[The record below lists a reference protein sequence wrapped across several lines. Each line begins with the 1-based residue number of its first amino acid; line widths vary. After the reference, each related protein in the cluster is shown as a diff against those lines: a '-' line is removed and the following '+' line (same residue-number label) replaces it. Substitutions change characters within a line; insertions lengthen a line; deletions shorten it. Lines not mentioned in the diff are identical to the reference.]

1 VKTQPPRPTK
11 ADIEDMFV
19 TLLQDASTDLTI
31 SWEAG
36 WFTIE
41 GAYITD
47 GLHPLVSKFVVRS
60 KTLLGALHE
69 AHKARVE

>member
-1 VKTQPPRPTK
+1 MKTQPPRPTK

-19 TLLQDASTDLTI
+19 SLLHDSQTDLTI
-31 SWEAG
+31 SREAG
-36 WFTIE
+36 QFTIE

-47 GLHPLVSKFVVRS
+47 GLHPLVSKFVVKS